1 MCKYAKENICT
12 VTNEICPW
20 MFLCSKDGQW
30 KPNKYMPQDCPQASK
45 AEIPSGYYNVRM
57 IKGEWL
63 YVDLGDRTIKLK
75 NTLSYAPKFVKL
87 IKRNGEYRIKKEGKG
102 NEGN

>member
-1 MCKYAKENICT
+1 
-12 VTNEICPW
+12 
-20 MFLCSKDGQW
+20 
-30 KPNKYMPQDCPQASK
+30 MPQDCPQASK

-57 IKGEWL
+57 IKGDWL
-63 YVDLGDRTIKLK
+63 YVDLGDRTIKVK